1 MFAARRVVG
10 REVEGVEVELLGLH
24 LGPLGQFPSH
34 RDERV
39 GDVFGQHDDRVPGA
53 GRHPSRGQCDIDT
66 FGHQHGR
73 VALGTQRRQ
82 PFVVAALSGIA
93 GGVDALTGL
102 GSLFFGQHGQRL
114 PRQRQRRAVAEML
127 RLDARQDVQGVR

>member
-1 MFAARRVVG
+1 MIGCRA
-10 REVEGVEVELLGLH
+10 
-24 LGPLGQFPSH
+24 P
-34 RDERV
+34 
-39 GDVFGQHDDRVPGA
+39 A
-53 GRHPSRGQCDIDT
+53 GTSRGQCDIDT